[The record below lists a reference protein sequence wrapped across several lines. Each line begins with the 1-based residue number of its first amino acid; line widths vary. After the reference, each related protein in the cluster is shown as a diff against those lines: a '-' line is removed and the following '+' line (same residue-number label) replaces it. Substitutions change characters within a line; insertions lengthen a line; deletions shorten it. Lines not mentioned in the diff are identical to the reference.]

1 MASIEPPSK
10 EERNALVYPMF
21 IVSTYGIS
29 HVYGECSHT
38 FTNTTTLVSRLID
51 NHNKYLQMKRVIL
64 LSFSIYTDHK
74 DTKGLLTNSYFD
86 ISAQKY

>member
-1 MASIEPPSK
+1 M
-10 EERNALVYPMF
+10 VYPVL

-38 FTNTTTLVSRLID
+38 FTNATTLASCLLE
-51 NHNKYLQMKRVIL
+51 NHNKCLQMEHGML
-64 LSFSIYTDHK
+64 LSFSTYTDHK

-86 ISAQKY
+86 ISPQKY